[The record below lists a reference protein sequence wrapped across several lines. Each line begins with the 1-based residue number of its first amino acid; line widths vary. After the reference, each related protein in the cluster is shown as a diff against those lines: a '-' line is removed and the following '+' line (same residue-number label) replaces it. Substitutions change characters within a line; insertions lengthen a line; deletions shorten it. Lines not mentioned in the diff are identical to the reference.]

1 MSILHFNNIL
11 DLIDDDQISELD
23 GFEDP
28 YTLMYL
34 MGMVYHLK
42 ARANCSVLYVRM
54 FLTDGFKT
62 DKQNRIKEE
71 GRFKK
76 SANLMLVHR
85 LGRL

>member
-1 MSILHFNNIL
+1 
-11 DLIDDDQISELD
+11 
-23 GFEDP
+23 
-28 YTLMYL
+28 MYL